1 MDLQTQCRISDP
13 FAMEA
18 KIRTPCLF
26 HLRWK
31 PQPRLDAAIHSEWMR
46 VPAQDMWIHL
56 KWNPNRRLVRLI
68 HSRWRAFSRLVTR
81 SIPNGTPILLS
92 SLHLLPQRL
101 RPPVLHHVLHVTHP
115 PHTQLQSP
123 WPAEGA
129 LVSRL
134 ESPAPAE
141 GALVSRLE
149 SPAPAEGAP
158 VSCFEPPAPEKG
170 ALLSR
175 AKSPARAAGAPVSR
189 LES

>member
-1 MDLQTQCRISDP
+1 MDLQIQCRISAP

-18 KIRTPCLF
+18 KTSTPYLF

-31 PQPRLDAAIHSEWMR
+31 PKPRLDASIHSEWMR

-92 SLHLLPQRL
+92 SLYLLPQRL
-101 RPPVLHHVLHVTHP
+101 RPLVHHHALRVTHP

-123 WPAEGA
+123 VPAEGA

-134 ESPAPAE
+134 ESPVPAE
-141 GALVSRLE
+141 GALKSLQK
-149 SPAPAEGAP
+149 SPWPAEGAP

-175 AKSPARAAGAPVSR
+175 VKSPARAEGAPVSL